1 MLEKE
6 GRTVVLKTG
15 TELQNGD
22 EIKWWFE
29 DNNNPIAQISEWTI
43 TEDDIACDATD
54 ERFRNKLLLGHKNG
68 DLIISYIRTIHSGVY
83 KVQISGKPRTTKYK
97 RFIVTVSGE

>member
-1 MLEKE
+1 ME
-6 GRTVVLKTG
+6 GRTVALKTG

-29 DNNNPIAQISEWTI
+29 DNNKPITQISEWTI
-43 TEDDIACDATD
+43 TDDDIACNVTD

-83 KVQISGKPRTTKYK
+83 KVQISSKTRTTKCK
-97 RFIVTVSGE
+97 RFIVTVGGE